1 MRVLVALAAG
11 LIIGVILIEAVS
23 AGLLVLLPDTLLLV
37 EAADG
42 FGGPVLWPLLPLP
55 AVVWLIGGLAAGLM
69 SAALAPHPL
78 WGLCTGVLLGLPAF
92 VLVGLTTPGNPMAL
106 LAASLPIAGSA
117 AATALVSRLA
127 GEQAGASAK
136 RQTV

>member
-1 MRVLVALAAG
+1 MRVLGALAAG
-11 LIIGVILIEAVS
+11 LLVGIILIEAIS
-23 AGLLVLLPDTLLLV
+23 AGMLVLLPDALV
-37 EAADG
+37 RVAAADG
-42 FGGPVLWPLLPLP
+42 FGRPVVWPLLPLP

-78 WGLCTGVLLGLPAF
+78 WGLCTGVLLGLPSF

-106 LAASLPIAGSA
+106 LAASLPVAGSA
-117 AATALVSRLA
+117 AAVALVSRLA

-136 RQTV
+136 HQAV